1 MRAPILLTAGGTGG
15 HLFPAEAL
23 CAELIR
29 RGETVDLATDER
41 ADKYGK
47 AFPARAVHIVP
58 SATFGSKNPI
68 ALARS
73 AAHLGAGL
81 LKAHGLIGHLKPSVV
96 VGFGGYP
103 TFPPMLAA
111 QFRSVPTILH
121 EQNAVMGRANRA
133 LAARATKI
141 ATSFATTEKIGDA
154 QAKAIHTGN
163 PVRDAVRAVAS
174 RPFVAPE
181 AGGPIRL
188 LVFGGSQGARY
199 FSDVVPPALARLD
212 PALRARLVLTQ
223 QCREEDIARVDEA
236 YRAMGLKAKL
246 ARFFVDLPER
256 MANAHLVIGRAGA
269 STVAELGVIGRPS
282 LLVPYAFALDAD
294 QAANAR
300 VLAGA
305 GGAVVIAQQDLTEDR
320 LAGDLAALLTAPDRL
335 AALSTGAKAAGRP
348 DAVERLADLVQAVA
362 GHR

>member
-23 CAELIR
+23 CAALIR

-58 SATFGSKNPI
+58 SATFGSKNPL
-68 ALARS
+68 ALMRS
-73 AAHLGAGL
+73 ATHLSAGL
-81 LKAHGLIGHLKPSVV
+81 LKAYGLLGRLKPSVV

-111 QFRSVPTILH
+111 QFRGVPTILH

-133 LAARATKI
+133 LAARATAI
-141 ATSFATTEKIGDA
+141 ATSFAVTEKIGDA
-154 QAKAIHTGN
+154 QTKATHTGN
-163 PVRDAVRAVAS
+163 PVRDAVRQVADRAYLPPAS
-174 RPFVAPE
+174 TD
-181 AGGPIRL
+181 PIRL

-199 FSDVVPPALARLD
+199 FSDVVPPAVAAMD
-212 PALRARLVLTQ
+212 ANVRARLVITQ
-223 QCREEDIARVDEA
+223 QCREEDIARVDAA
-236 YRAMGLKAKL
+236 YQALGLKAEL

-256 MANAHLVIGRAGA
+256 MANAHLVMGRAGA

-300 VLAGA
+300 VLASA
-305 GGAVVIAQQDLTEDR
+305 GGAVVIAQNDLTADR
-320 LAGDLAALLTAPDRL
+320 LAADLTALVTSPDRL
-335 AALSTGAKAAGRP
+335 AALAKGAKAAGRP
-348 DAVERLADLVQAVA
+348 DAVERLADLVQAIA
-362 GHR
+362 GRS